1 MPLASAEA
9 QGAAVPVEAWRDYDA
24 AARVLPGMRLDLPE
38 PGGATARE
46 DAERLHAAGARCV
59 RLPEPVEVCAG
70 AGPRS
75 ARALALV
82 RELTGRAVAVEW
94 TARCGDGCAA
104 SGKLGHLYPPEEV
117 ERAAAGAARAWR
129 EAYFPGKCV
138 FRRGPGFVEVR
149 DRRFGAL
156 ELFTIDEPPFLAA
169 IGVLRDGAAAGAVP
183 EGVLAELEGA
193 RLVSWSGGRAW
204 WLPLAVHR
212 WPFGSFAM

>member
-1 MPLASAEA
+1 M
-9 QGAAVPVEAWRDYDA
+9 VVEAWRDYDPA
-24 AARVLPGMRLDLPE
+24 VRALPGMRLGPLE

-94 TARCGDGCAA
+94 TARCGDGCA
-104 SGKLGHLYPPEEV
+104 GRGELGHLYPPQEV
-117 ERAAAGAARAWR
+117 EGAAAGAARGWR
-129 EAYFPGKCV
+129 AAYFPGKCV
-138 FRRGPGFVEVR
+138 YRRGPGFVEVR
-149 DRRFGAL
+149 DRRFGPL
-156 ELFTIDEPPFLAA
+156 ELFTIDEPLFVAA
-169 IGVLRDGAAAGAVP
+169 VGALRDGAAAGAVP

-193 RLVSWSGGRAW
+193 RLVSRLGGRAW
-204 WLPLAVHR
+204 WLPVPVHR
-212 WPFGSFAM
+212 WPFGSYAL